1 MVMETLIEEIYKID
15 HSVLLFIQENLRAAG
30 LTPIMQG
37 VSLTVNLGLVWIILS
52 VGLACFKKTR
62 MIGFIMLSSLA
73 FGLCVNNIA
82 VKNIVAR
89 ARPYD
94 TYSDLFPLIT
104 KPKDTSFASGH
115 TTASFAAA
123 GVLARF
129 LNRSLAAAAIAYAVL
144 VAFSRM
150 YLGVHYPSDVIA
162 GCIIGTV
169 GSVVVYKLYEKKFDL
184 EPYKL
189 GRRKDEKS

>member
-1 MVMETLIEEIYKID
+1 MENVIEEIYKMD
-15 HSVLLFIQENLRAAG
+15 HSILLFIQENLRAAV

-37 VSLTVNLGLVWIILS
+37 VSLTVNLGLLWIIIS
-52 VGLACFKKTR
+52 IAFVCFKKTR
-62 MIGFIMLSSLA
+62 MIGFIMISSLA
-73 FGLCVNNIA
+73 LGLCVNNIA

-129 LNRSLAAAAIAYAVL
+129 LNKPLAAAAVVYAVL

-162 GCIIGTV
+162 GCIIGSL
-169 GSVVVYKLYEKKFDL
+169 GSMVVYKLYEKKFDL

-189 GRRKDEKS
+189 RRKAENELQ